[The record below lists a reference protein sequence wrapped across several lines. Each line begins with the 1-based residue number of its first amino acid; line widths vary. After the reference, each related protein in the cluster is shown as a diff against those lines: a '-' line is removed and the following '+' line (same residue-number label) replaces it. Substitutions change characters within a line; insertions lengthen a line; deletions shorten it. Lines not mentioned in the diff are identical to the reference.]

1 VWQRTQ
7 KQPLPRADDATRTRT
22 TNKLMMM
29 IKIKVLFFA
38 SAREA
43 VGGLTELSLELPPAV
58 VVVSP
63 PEEPADH
70 PNNTTTST
78 TTTKQLRLELAALH
92 PHLADMIQTITL
104 AVNEEYVHDDDDD
117 HPVLLYNGDTVALIP
132 PISGG

>member
-1 VWQRTQ
+1 
-7 KQPLPRADDATRTRT
+7 
-22 TNKLMMM
+22 MMM

-43 VGGLTELSLELPPAV
+43 VGGLTELSLELPPV

-63 PEEPADH
+63 PEEPDH
-70 PNNTTTST
+70 PNDTTSTT
-78 TTTKQLRLELAALH
+78 TTTKQLRRELAALY
-92 PHLADMIQTITL
+92 PHLADMITTITL

-117 HPVLLYNGDTVALIP
+117 DPVLLKDGDTVALIP